1 LDSLI
6 NYSPQ
11 ITPSITSTHYP
22 LSPLDPI

>member
-6 NYSPQ
+6 NYSLQ